1 MDGGG
6 GENLMRGISARL
18 SSSNLWKSSGREVF
32 SLSSSEEQDEEA
44 LKWASLEKLP
54 TFARIRTGIL
64 SEEEGRI
71 REIDVKKLGAIEKR
85 NLVERLLRIAE
96 EGNENFLLQLKERI
110 NRVGIVLP
118 NIEVRF
124 QNLSVDAEAY
134 VGGRA
139 LPTIFNFFFNAFQL
153 PLAILHDVSGIIK
166 PGRLTLLLGP
176 PSSGKTTLLLALAGE
191 LDPGLKVRITFVFL
205 D

>member
-1 MDGGG
+1 
-6 GENLMRGISARL
+6 MRAISARL

-71 REIDVKKLGAIEKR
+71 REIDVKNLGAIEKR

-110 NRVGIVLP
+110 NR
-118 NIEVRF
+118 
-124 QNLSVDAEAY
+124 
-134 VGGRA
+134 
-139 LPTIFNFFFNAFQL
+139 
-153 PLAILHDVSGIIK
+153 
-166 PGRLTLLLGP
+166 
-176 PSSGKTTLLLALAGE
+176 
-191 LDPGLKVRITFVFL
+191 
-205 D
+205 

>member
-6 GENLMRGISARL
+6 GENLMRAISARL
-18 SSSNLWKSSGREVF
+18 SSSNIWKSSGREVF
-32 SLSSSEEQDEEA
+32 SFSSNEEQDEEA

-85 NLVERLLRIAE
+85 NLVERLWRIAE

-110 NRVGIVLP
+110 NRVGIAFP

-124 QNLSVDAEAY
+124 QNLNVDAEAY

-139 LPTIFNFFFNAFQL
+139 LPSIFNFFFNAFQT
-153 PLAILHDVSGIIK
+153 V
-166 PGRLTLLLGP
+166 T
-176 PSSGKTTLLLALAGE
+176 
-191 LDPGLKVRITFVFL
+191 VY
-205 D
+205 